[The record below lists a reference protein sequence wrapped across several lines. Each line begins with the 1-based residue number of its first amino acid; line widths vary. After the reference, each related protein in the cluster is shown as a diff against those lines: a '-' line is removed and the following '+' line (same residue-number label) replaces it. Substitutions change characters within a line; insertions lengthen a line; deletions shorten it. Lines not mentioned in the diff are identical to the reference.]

1 MAATAASLVAELTA
15 ALAAAQSKGL
25 NLKTCDHCDMKGAG
39 GEVHCDCAAVIAKY
53 GDLGC
58 SCCGIEYGLPY
69 IHILEFI
76 DSWGGGEEGEEMA
89 RYEYSKVLLSK
100 MPKPCDK
107 CSQEYRVEHDYLWT
121 QYKTWEKTYDK
132 SKWWEMNYQYSNDW
146 YYEGCAGGICRCCGR
161 TPDSRY

>member
-1 MAATAASLVAELTA
+1 MTAAASSLAVELMEGF
-15 ALAAAQSKGL
+15 AAAQSKGL
-25 NLKTCDHCDMKGAG
+25 NLKTCKHCGLKGAG
-39 GEVHCDCAAVIAKY
+39 GEVHCDCAELIAKY

-107 CSQEYRVEHDYLWT
+107 CSEAYVVEQDYLLT
-121 QYKTWEKTYDK
+121 EYKTWEKTYNRR
-132 SKWWEMNYQYSNDW
+132 KWLEIQHEYWIDNEIDAHEW
-146 YYEGCAGGICRCCGR
+146 APWGGIR
-161 TPDSRY
+161 